1 MESMIERAGEVVMRP
16 LPEDRSTQAR
26 AAVCTLRNWVG
37 DLALNIPNYQRPY
50 KWDAAQVQ
58 QLLRDIELQAQA
70 TAQDQ
75 GASSYR
81 MGTVVVHVDQADGR
95 EVGAEAQPQ
104 PGQPVSP
111 QHVLHHIVDGQQRTV
126 TLLLVLHALRA
137 EARLVPEA
145 QRKTWQQELLTL
157 QLFEPVFP
165 SPLSHQL
172 VQSNYQVIARHIR
185 QAQWGQAQVSFL
197 LERCEVVRVEL
208 FSLTEAFQFF
218 DAQNGRGKPLCVH
231 DLLKAFHLR
240 ALRPAEL
247 VLQGQAVQA
256 WEQCSQS
263 DLERLFARFLF
274 QARQRSRG
282 RDAEY
287 FGKRHVG
294 VFKGIS
300 LEGRAAAPMSR
311 AWRMLD
317 DAVHL
322 LESHTG
328 TRGQVWP
335 CQLDAPVVNGLR
347 FFDWVQHYWGLG
359 FHHHQDAGKLP
370 PWAQKFE
377 HVLGEDAHGILR
389 DLGCY
394 VGRDRRGD
402 SHVRAV
408 FDALLMYYVDKF
420 GEQNLSQAVELAFVW
435 AYARLLNRRVKVGSM
450 DKFVDEC
457 EVNPFVLLRDA
468 VTPQEF
474 LEMTLPAAFYGN
486 SYQGANSSRPKGLE
500 VLQRWMQKLGYWQL
514 AAEQAMQ
521 QESPTENVQ
530 EQTQEPDQR
539 AAEVETA

>member
-1 MESMIERAGEVVMRP
+1 MSEGAGMVVMQP
-16 LPEDRSTQAR
+16 LPEERSSQAR
-26 AAVCTLRNWVG
+26 AAVCTLRSWLG
-37 DLALNIPNYQRPY
+37 DLALNIPHYQRPY
-50 KWDAAQVQ
+50 KWSMAQVQ
-58 QLLRDIELQAQA
+58 QLLRDIEQQAQA

-81 MGTVVVHVDQADGR
+81 MGTVVVHVEQAEERGEGGED
-95 EVGAEAQPQ
+95 VEAGQLS
-104 PGQPVSP
+104 GQPVSP
-111 QHVLHHIVDGQQRTV
+111 RRVLHHIVDGQQRTV

-137 EARLVPEA
+137 ESKLVPEE
-145 QRKTWQQELLTL
+145 QREPWQKELLAL
-157 QLFEPVFP
+157 ELFEPKFP

-172 VQSNYQVIARHIR
+172 VQANYQAIARHIR

-208 FSLTEAFQFF
+208 YSLTEAFQFF

-247 VLQGQAVQA
+247 ALQGQAVQA

-274 QARQRSRG
+274 QTRQRSRG

-300 LEGRAAAPMSR
+300 LESSAAAPMSR

-328 TRGQVWP
+328 TRGRVWP

-347 FFDWVQHYWGLG
+347 FFDWVQHYWGMG
-359 FHHHQDAGKLP
+359 FHHKQEAGKLP

-377 HVLGEDAHGILR
+377 HALAEDARGILLT
-389 DLGCY
+389 LGRY
-394 VGRDRRGD
+394 AGRDRKGD

-420 GEQNLSQAVELAFVW
+420 GEQGLSQAVELAFVW
-435 AYARLLNRRVKVGSM
+435 VYARLLNRRVMAGSM
-450 DKFVDEC
+450 DKFASEGG
-457 EVNPFVLLRDA
+457 VNPFAVLRDA
-468 VTPQEF
+468 ITPQDF
-474 LEMTLPAAFYGN
+474 LNIALPSAFYEHG
-486 SYQGANSSRPKGLE
+486 RPPSQGLE
-500 VLQRWMQKLGYWQL
+500 ALQRWMEKLGYWRQDG
-514 AAEQAMQ
+514 
-521 QESPTENVQ
+521 TEG
-530 EQTQEPDQR
+530 R
-539 AAEVETA
+539 A